1 MLQMRLGC
9 ETCGSDEGRMAET
22 ETAEEIDR
30 RAALW
35 AARLD
40 RGPFSPAHQREFDAW
55 AGEDPRRL
63 GAFARARAI
72 AVHTRQA
79 AALAGG
85 PVAEQPMVARRS
97 LLAAGVAVAMLSGT
111 GLAAAYWRR
120 SQRLD
125 TQRGEIRSVTLDD
138 GSVVTLNTLSQVS
151 VRYTRS
157 VREVVLMYGEALF
170 EVAVDPVRPFVMRAA
185 GAVLTTYDGAFLLKR
200 LNQAPLEIVALA
212 GSVHMRVGRNR
223 AHILT
228 ANQLI
233 SLAGGEATSPRF
245 VDAPQTGRLLAWRDG
260 KIEFHNDSLEQAAA
274 EFARFSEV
282 PILLADRNV
291 AEMKITGLFEAND
304 PAAFARAAARSLNL
318 RAEISSTRIQLLHG

>member
-1 MLQMRLGC
+1 
-9 ETCGSDEGRMAET
+9 MAGT

-30 RAALW
+30 SAAIW

-40 RGPFSPAHQREFDAW
+40 RGAFSLADQLEFDAW
-55 AGEDPRRL
+55 AAEDARRM
-63 GAFARARAI
+63 GAFARARAV
-72 AVHTRQA
+72 AVYSKKA
-79 AALAGG
+79 AALSGAD
-85 PVAEQPMVARRS
+85 VVEQPVMARRS
-97 LLAAGVAVAMLSGT
+97 LLAAGVVVAMLSGT

-125 TQRGEIRSVTLDD
+125 TERGEIRSVSLED
-138 GSVVTLNTLSQVS
+138 GSLVTLNTLSRVS

-170 EVAVDPVRPFVMRAA
+170 EVAVDPVRPFVMRSA
-185 GAVLTTYDGAFLLKR
+185 GTVLTTYDGAFLLKR
-200 LNQAPLEIVALA
+200 LNQAPLQVVALA
-212 GSVHMRVGRNR
+212 GSVHMRMGGDK
-223 AHILT
+223 AQILT

-233 SLAGGEATSPRF
+233 SLGGDVASPRSLS
-245 VDAPQTGRLLAWRDG
+245 ARQTSQLLAWRDG
-260 KIEFHNDSLEQAAA
+260 KIEFHDESLRQAAA

-282 PILLADRNV
+282 PIKLADRDV

-318 RAEISSTRIQLLHG
+318 RAEISTSQILLGHG

>member
-1 MLQMRLGC
+1 
-9 ETCGSDEGRMAET
+9 MAGT

-30 RAALW
+30 RAAMW

-40 RGPFSPAHQREFDAW
+40 HGAFSLADQREFDAW
-55 AGEDPRRL
+55 AAEDPRRL

-72 AVHTRQA
+72 ALHSKQA
-79 AALAGG
+79 SALRGG
-85 PVAEQPMVARRS
+85 AVSEQPVMARRS

-125 TQRGEIRSVTLDD
+125 TVRGEVRSVPLDD
-138 GSVVTLNTLSQVS
+138 GSVVTLNTLSRVS

-185 GAVLTTYDGAFLLKR
+185 GVVLTTYDGSFLLKR
-200 LNQAPLEIVALA
+200 LNQSPLQVAALA
-212 GSVHMRVGRNR
+212 GSVHMRVGQEQ
-223 AHILT
+223 AQILT

-233 SLAGGEATSPRF
+233 SLGGNDVSSCRSI
-245 VDAPQTGRLLAWRDG
+245 DARQSDRLLAWRDG
-260 KIEFHNDSLEQAAA
+260 KIEFHDESLQAAAA

-282 PILLADRNV
+282 PIELADRNV

-318 RAEISSTRIQLLHG
+318 RAEISTSRILLGYG

>member
-1 MLQMRLGC
+1 
-9 ETCGSDEGRMAET
+9 MAET

-212 GSVHMRVGRNR
+212 GSVHMRVGRDR

-233 SLAGGEATSPRF
+233 SLAGGEAIGTQLL
-245 VDAPQTGRLLAWRDG
+245 AATGRLTARRQWMVDHLHTTGEVVIDAGAVAKLRDEEKYDDLATLTAAID
-260 KIEFHNDSLEQAAA
+260 NDAAQ
-274 EFARFSEV
+274 
-282 PILLADRNV
+282 
-291 AEMKITGLFEAND
+291 
-304 PAAFARAAARSLNL
+304 ARAFFAHRNSALT
-318 RAEISSTRIQLLHG
+318 ATDRI